1 MYLNII
7 FKTFLLYFYIVLV
20 YRIMGKKEVGKL
32 SIIDLI
38 VSILIAELAAMSI
51 ESTERSIFIS
61 IIPILVLVVIQVV
74 LSYLSLKR
82 DKIRKIIDGSPTTII
97 SAGKI
102 KFNEMAKLRY
112 GLDDLITQLREQGIK
127 SIEEVDYAILENNGK
142 LSVFQKTKDYPMPII
157 IDGKVDFEVLK
168 ELNKDVKWVLKI
180 LDSKNLRLDDVYYA
194 FYSKNKTFIIKK
206 DELI

>member
-1 MYLNII
+1 MYISII
-7 FKTFLLYFYIVLV
+7 IKTIVLYFYIVLV
-20 YRIMGKKEVGKL
+20 YRLMGKKEVGKL

-51 ESTERSIFIS
+51 ERTDRSILVS
-61 IIPILVLVVIQVV
+61 IVPILVLVIIQIV
-74 LSYLSLKR
+74 LSYISLKS
-82 DKIRKIIDGSPTTII
+82 DKIRKIIDGNPTTII
-97 SAGKI
+97 KSGKI

-142 LSVFQKTKDYPMPII
+142 LSVFQNTKDYPMPII
-157 IDGKVDFEVLK
+157 VDGKIDFEVLK
-168 ELNKDVKWVLKI
+168 ELGKDSKWVLE
-180 LDSKNLRLDDVYYA
+180 LLENKNLSLNQIYYA
-194 FYSKNKTFIIKK
+194 FYSKNKTYIIKR